1 MGEVW
6 GRRGGEVAPEY
17 GGEGERDPHDVE
29 ADEGG
34 RRALPLARLLC
45 TQPHLVGETPG
56 RCGGDVGVVYGEM
69 CGRCTGDRGEI

>member
-6 GRRGGEVAPEY
+6 GRRAGEVAPEY

-34 RRALPLARLLC
+34 RRALPLAGLLC
-45 TQPHLVGETPG
+45 TQAHLVGETPG
-56 RCGGDVGVVYGEM
+56 RCGEDVGEVYGEM
-69 CGRCTGDRGEI
+69 CGRYTGDRGEI